1 MSSELYL
8 KYLKMLAIMTPAGFD
23 NWCTSPRTHLRL
35 LLLAYA
41 WFWTWVHWHV
51 RSFFSLW
58 FFKVLKIFLV
68 FIILYCLK
76 PYCYIFKLFVCPC
89 KRDSLLFTFVLK
101 KTFFNFSYKLFK
113 KYFSLLQNTSKF
125 LGYVDVRHFHN
136 IIINSWKSRTCA
148 QL

>member
-1 MSSELYL
+1 MSFELYL
-8 KYLKMLAIMTPAGFD
+8 KYLKILAIMVPAGFD
-23 NWCTSPRTHLRL
+23 NWCTSRKYLRL
-35 LLLAYA
+35 PLLAYA

-76 PYCYIFKLFVCPC
+76 TYDYIFKLFVCPC

-101 KTFFNFSYKLFK
+101 KHFSIFHTNYLR
-113 KYFSLLQNTSKF
+113 NTSPYF
-125 LGYVDVRHFHN
+125 RTLANFWVMWMYVIF
-136 IIINSWKSRTCA
+136 II
-148 QL
+148 LL